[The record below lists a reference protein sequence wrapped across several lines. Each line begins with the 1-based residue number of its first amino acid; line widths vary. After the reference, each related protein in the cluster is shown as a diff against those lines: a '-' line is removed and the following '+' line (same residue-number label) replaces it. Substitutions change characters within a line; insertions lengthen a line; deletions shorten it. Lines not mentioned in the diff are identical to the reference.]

1 MTGLVLPCAGIVLY
15 GEAVGAGPPAVLL
28 HAGGERRG
36 VWSPVAKALG
46 DAGCS
51 SVAYDLRG
59 HGDSAGASAE
69 RLDDLAGDVS
79 QMIAATNTAPVL
91 VGASLGG
98 FAAMRALADRELER
112 RTAGLVLVD
121 VVPDPPLARTR
132 AWLARNAGAPA
143 DGPIVDDI
151 LARGPELRGIVSRL
165 QLPVLLIRGGR
176 HSALHDDDVERF
188 ARLATHGMTASI
200 PEAGHLVARD
210 APTSLARLIASLLVE
225 PRARSRRIE
234 HFLADAGAART
245 DHPGGTLLDHLR
257 RTATTLEQWGTPD
270 WVVDAGRVHAAY
282 GTDGFPHA
290 MPGASRDRL
299 LDVTGHRAERLVHLY
314 ATADRA
320 QSYPTFTGET
330 PAVVDRRTR
339 ERTALDRETLRALA
353 ELTVANELDVF
364 AHSPELLA
372 RHGTRTATVFRS
384 WKPLVGARAGAA
396 LDAWMKH
403 DPRFRSP

>member
-1 MTGLVLPCAGIVLY
+1 MTGLVLPCAGVVLH

-36 VWSPVAKALG
+36 VWSPVAKALA

-59 HGDSAGASAE
+59 HGDSAGAPAE

-79 QMIAATNTAPVL
+79 RMIEATSAAPVL

-98 FAAMRALADRELER
+98 FAAVLALADRELAR

-121 VVPDPPLARTR
+121 VVPDPPPARTR
-132 AWLARNAGAPA
+132 AWLARNTRVVGE
-143 DGPIVDDI
+143 GPIVDDI
-151 LARGPELRGIVSRL
+151 LARGPELCGIVRRL
-165 QLPVLLIRGGR
+165 QLPVLLVRGGR
-176 HSALHDDDVERF
+176 RSPLHDDDVERF

-200 PEAGHLVARD
+200 PGAGHLVARD
-210 APTSLARLIASLLVE
+210 APASLARLIAAFHVD
-225 PRARSRRIE
+225 PRVRRRRIE
-234 HFLADAGAART
+234 RFLADAGAVRI

-257 RTATTLEQWGTPD
+257 RTGTRLEQWGAPD

-290 MPGASRDRL
+290 MPGASRKL
-299 LDVTGHRAERLVHLY
+299 LVDVIGHRAERLVHLY
-314 ATADRA
+314 ATAARSL
-320 QSYPTFTGET
+320 SYPTFTGEAPT
-330 PAVVDRRTR
+330 VVDRRTG
-339 ERTALDRETLRALA
+339 ELTALDRKTRRALA

-372 RHGTRTATVFRS
+372 RHGTKAATVFRS
-384 WKPLVGARAGAA
+384 WKPLLGARAGAD
-396 LDAWMKH
+396 LDAWLTA
-403 DPRFRSP
+403 